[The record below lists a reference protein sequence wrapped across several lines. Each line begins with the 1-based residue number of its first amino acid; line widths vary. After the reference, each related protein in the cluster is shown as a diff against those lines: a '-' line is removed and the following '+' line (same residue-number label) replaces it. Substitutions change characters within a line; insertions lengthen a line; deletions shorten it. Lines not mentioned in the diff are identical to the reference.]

1 MPLTC
6 DIVKRGGDQVPDK
19 EKDMKTS
26 EAQVFVDDFDAA
38 LSEIKVH
45 ESETEEVLEKY
56 DTESRFRRYAGAMAV
71 IVTMVAVAMAAFH
84 LYTAGF
90 GTLMSMKQRAVHL
103 TFLFLMTFLLYPATN
118 KSKKSMTVFDILWLV
133 ASVSSS
139 LYIFLFF
146 DAFANR
152 GTAIPR
158 DIYMGIVAII
168 CILEGAR
175 RTVGKE
181 LPILSLVF
189 LAYGFYGQHIP
200 GILGHTGFTMRRI
213 VYHLYL
219 SSEGVFGIAL
229 GVSATFIFLFILF
242 GAFLGETGMA
252 EFINKVSMAMAGRS
266 PGGPGKVAIVASGL
280 MGTINGSAVANVV
293 TTGAFTIPL
302 MKSVGYKSH
311 FAGAVEAVS
320 STGGQIMPP
329 VMGAAAFVMAEF
341 LGIRYSTIMIAA
353 ILPAALYY
361 LAVYF
366 MVHLEALRTGLKG
379 LPKEMLPSAWDV
391 FKAKGHLT
399 IPLFVIVRLLIAGR
413 TPLYSAFYGILWT
426 IGCSWLRKE
435 TRLTFKGLIKAME
448 GGARSAIGVGMACAV
463 VGIVIGITSLTGIGL
478 VLGDNIIRLAGG
490 NLLLT
495 LFLTMV
501 VSIILGMGLPSTACY
516 IVAAT
521 IAAPSLTKMGI
532 PPLAAHMFVFYFAC
546 LSNITPPVAL
556 AAYAGAGIA
565 KTSPSKV
572 GWTAFRLAL
581 AGFIIPFIFVYHPV
595 LLFIGG
601 TPLEIAL
608 AVVTSVIGVLAL
620 GCSLQNY
627 MFTHTNI
634 LQRVALFAA
643 ALVLIMPGVQ
653 TDIIGLAVLIAIALW
668 QKSTLKRYPSSTVG
682 VS

>member
-1 MPLTC
+1 MSEDK
-6 DIVKRGGDQVPDK
+6 DI
-19 EKDMKTS
+19 KTPA
-26 EAQVFVDDFDAA
+26 AQVLDGDLGAT
-38 LSEIKVH
+38 LSDIKIDH
-45 ESETEEVLEKY
+45 IEAEEVLEKY
-56 DTESRFRRYAGAMAV
+56 DTESRFRKYSGTMAI
-71 IVTMVAVAMAAFH
+71 IVTSVAVAMATFH

-90 GTLMSMKQRAVHL
+90 GTLMSMKQRGVHL
-103 TFLFLMTFLLYPATN
+103 AFLFLMTFLLYPALN
-118 KSKKSMTVFDILWLV
+118 KSKNNMTVFDIAWLV
-133 ASVSSS
+133 TSVASS
-139 LYIFLFF
+139 LYIVFFF
-146 DAFANR
+146 DSFAMR
-152 GTAIPR
+152 GTAISR
-158 DIYMGIVAII
+158 DIYMGVVTII

-181 LPILSLVF
+181 LPLLSLVF
-189 LAYGFYGQHIP
+189 LAYGFYGQHVP
-200 GILGHTGFTMRRI
+200 GILGHTGFTFRRI

-229 GVSATFIFLFILF
+229 GVSSTFIFLFILF

-252 EFINKVSMAMAGRS
+252 EFINKVSMAIAGRS

-302 MKSVGYKSH
+302 MKSVGYRSH

-341 LGIRYSTIMIAA
+341 LGIRYSTIMVAA

-366 MVHLEALRTGLKG
+366 MVHLEALKTGLKG
-379 LPKEMLPSAWDV
+379 LPREMLPNTWDV
-391 FKAKGHLT
+391 FKARGHLI
-399 IPLFVIVRLLIAGR
+399 IPLIVIVRLLISGR

-435 TRLTFKGLIKAME
+435 TRLTLSGLIRAME

-463 VGIVIGITSLTGIGL
+463 VGIVIGITSLTGLGL
-478 VLGDNIIRLAGG
+478 VIGDNIIRLAGG

-495 LFLTMV
+495 FFLTMV
-501 VSIILGMGLPSTACY
+501 VSIILGMGLPTTACY

-521 IAAPSLTKMGI
+521 IAAPSLTKLGVA
-532 PPLAAHMFVFYFAC
+532 PLAAHMFVFYFAC
-546 LSNITPPVAL
+546 LSNVTPPVAL

-581 AGFIIPFIFVYHPV
+581 AGFIIPYIFAYHPV

-601 TPLEIAL
+601 TPGEIVL
-608 AVVTSVIGVLAL
+608 AIVTSIIGVLAL
-620 GCSLQNY
+620 SCSLQNY

-634 LQRVALFAA
+634 IQRIALFAA
-643 ALVLIMPGVQ
+643 ALVLLMPGVL
-653 TDIIGLAVLIAIALW
+653 TDIIGLGVLVGVAFW
-668 QKSTLKRYPSSTVG
+668 QKSMKEKTGSSSVF
-682 VS
+682 S

>member
-1 MPLTC
+1 MSDKDNETKNPDAQLF
-6 DIVKRGGDQVPDK
+6 GDL
-19 EKDMKTS
+19 
-26 EAQVFVDDFDAA
+26 DAT
-38 LSEIKVH
+38 LLEIKVD
-45 ESETEEVLEKY
+45 EAQAEEVLEKY
-56 DTESRFRRYAGAMAV
+56 DTESRFRKYTGKMAL
-71 IVTMVAVAMAAFH
+71 IVTIVAVAMAGFH
-84 LYTAGF
+84 MYTAGF

-103 TFLFLMTFLLYPATN
+103 TFLFMMTFLLYPAFSKAKN
-118 KSKKSMTVFDILWLV
+118 KMTAFDLLWLV
-133 ASVSSS
+133 AAVSSS
-139 LYIFLFF
+139 LYMLFFF

-158 DIYMGIVAII
+158 DIWMGVVTII

-181 LPILSLVF
+181 LPMLSLVF
-189 LAYGFYGQHIP
+189 LAYGLYGQHIP
-200 GILGHTGFTMRRI
+200 GMLGHTGFTFRRI

-229 GVSATFIFLFILF
+229 GVSSTFIFLFILF

-252 EFINKVSMAMAGRS
+252 EFINKISMALAGRS

-341 LGIRYSTIMIAA
+341 LGIRYSTIMLAA

-361 LAVYF
+361 LAVFF
-366 MVHLEALRTGLKG
+366 MVHLEALKTGLKG
-379 LPKEMLPSAWDV
+379 LPREMLPNAWEV
-391 FKAKGHLT
+391 FKAKGHLI
-399 IPLFVIVRLLIAGR
+399 IPLVVIVRLLISGR
-413 TPLYSAFYGILWT
+413 TPLYSAFYGIIWT
-426 IGCSWLRKE
+426 VGCSWLRKE
-435 TRLTFKGLIKAME
+435 TRLTPSGLIKAME
-448 GGARSAIGVGMACAV
+448 GGTRSAVGVGMACAV
-463 VGIVIGITSLTGIGL
+463 VGIVIGITSLTGLGL
-478 VLGDNIIRLAGG
+478 VIGDNIIRLAGG
-490 NLLLT
+490 NL
-495 LFLTMV
+495 FLTFVLAMV
-501 VSIILGMGLPSTACY
+501 VSIILGMGLPTTACY

-521 IAAPSLTKMGI
+521 IAAPALTKLGVA
-532 PPLAAHMFVFYFAC
+532 PLAAHMFVFYFAC
-546 LSNITPPVAL
+546 LSNVTPPVAL

-601 TPLEIAL
+601 TPAEIGL
-608 AVVTSVIGVLAL
+608 AVVTSIIGVLAL
-620 GCSLQNY
+620 GCSLQGY
-627 MFTHTNI
+627 MFTHTNLI
-634 LQRVALFAA
+634 QRAALLAA
-643 ALVLIMPGVQ
+643 ALVLLMPGYQ
-653 TDIIGLAVLIAIALW
+653 TDIVGLGVLVGVALW
-668 QKSTLKRYPSSTVG
+668 QKNMQNKTDSTPVVG
-682 VS
+682 IS